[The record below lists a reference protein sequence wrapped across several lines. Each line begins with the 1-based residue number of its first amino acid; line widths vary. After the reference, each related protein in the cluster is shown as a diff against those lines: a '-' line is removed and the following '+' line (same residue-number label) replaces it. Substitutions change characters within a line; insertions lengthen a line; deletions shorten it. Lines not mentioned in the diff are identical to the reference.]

1 MKKYK
6 TIIIGCGA
14 SGIMCA
20 INAKGDNIAVI
31 DVATKPG
38 KKILVT
44 GNGRCNLT
52 NVNLDSSYYNQNIDK
67 YLKRF
72 NVNETL
78 KFFSGI
84 GLEYFN
90 DEEGRVYPISNSAK
104 SVVDVL
110 VNKLEGKVDLYCEH
124 RVEDVNYE
132 NGLFKIKTDKVDFMC
147 ENLVVSTGGYSLID
161 SIKSLNINYLTNSPS
176 LVSLKC
182 DNVKKELNGIKVSN
196 VLVSATNGK
205 ESVKEMGEVLFK
217 ENGLSGIV
225 IFNLSTI
232 FARNNEFKG
241 NIVIDLMPKI
251 TDKELMNKLTKR
263 MELNIK
269 MSKFF
274 VGMFQNS
281 LADEILRRAKI
292 DTNINSDKLQVK
304 QIEDLVKVIKNMSF
318 NVVGCFDNNQVFSG
332 GVDLNDLDD
341 NLMSKK
347 VPNLYFCGEVCD
359 VDGVCGG
366 YNLQWAWTSGKIVG
380 DSL

>member
-20 INAKGDNIAVI
+20 INANGDNIAVI
-31 DVATKPG
+31 DMATKPG

-52 NVNLDSSYYNQNIDK
+52 NVNLDSTHYNKNIDK

-72 NVNETL
+72 NVDDTL
-78 KFFSGI
+78 KFFNNL
-84 GLEYFN
+84 GLEYYH

-110 VNKLEGKVDLYCEH
+110 VNKLEGKVDLFCEH
-124 RVEDVNYE
+124 VVEDVNRD
-132 NGLFKIKTDKVDFMC
+132 NNLFKIKTNKEDFEC
-147 ENLVVSTGGYSLID
+147 EKLVISSGGYSLNNI
-161 SIKSLNINYLTNSPS
+161 IKSLNIDYLSNCPS
-176 LVSLKC
+176 LVSLRC
-182 DNVKKELNGIKVSN
+182 DNVRKELTGIKVSN

-205 ESVKEMGEVLFK
+205 EFVKEMGEVLFK

-225 IFNLSTI
+225 IFNLSTL
-232 FARNNEFKG
+232 FARNKEFKG
-241 NIVIDLMPKI
+241 NVIIDLLPRI
-251 TDKELMNKLTKR
+251 TEKELINKLTKR
-263 MELNIK
+263 MNLNVK
-269 MSKFF
+269 MSRFF
-274 VGMFQNS
+274 VGMFQNA
-281 LADEILRRAKI
+281 LADEILRMSKI

-304 QIEDLVKVIKNMSF
+304 QIEDLVKVIKNMTF
-318 NVVGCFDNNQVFSG
+318 NVVGCFDNNQVYSG
-332 GVDLNDLDD
+332 GVDLNCLDD
-341 NLMSKK
+341 NLMSKII
-347 VPNLYFCGEVCD
+347 PNLYFCGEVCD

-380 DSL
+380 ESL

>member
-1 MKKYK
+1 MKKYEV
-6 TIIIGCGA
+6 IIIGCGA
-14 SGIMCA
+14 SGSMCA
-20 INAKGDNIAVI
+20 LTTKSKSVAVV
-31 DVATKPG
+31 DMATKPA

-52 NVNLDSSYYNQNIDK
+52 NINLNSSFYNQNIDK

-72 NVNETL
+72 NVKDTLNFFNEL
-78 KFFSGI
+78 
-84 GLEYFN
+84 GLEYCN

-110 VNKLEGKVDLYCEH
+110 VNQLEHKVDIYCENC
-124 RVEDVNYE
+124 VENIKI
-132 NGLFKIKTDKVDFMC
+132 NKGLFEIKTNKNEFVC
-147 ENLVVSTGGYSLID
+147 EKLVISSGGYSLID
-161 SIKSLNINYLTNSPS
+161 VLKSLDINYVTNNPS

-182 DNVKKELNGIKVSN
+182 DNLKRELNGIKVSN
-196 VLVSATNGK
+196 VSVTATNGRETK
-205 ESVKEMGEVLFK
+205 SEIGEVLFK

-225 IFNLSTI
+225 IFNLSTL
-232 FARNNEFKG
+232 FARNKEFKG
-241 NIVIDLMPKI
+241 NIVIDLLHKI
-251 TDKELMNKLTKR
+251 SDKELINKLFTR
-263 MELNIK
+263 MNLHVK

-274 VGMFQNS
+274 VGMFQNA

-292 DTNINSDKLQVK
+292 DTNLNSNKLQK
-304 QIEDLVKVIKNMSF
+304 NQIEDLAKVIKNLSF

-332 GVDLNDLDD
+332 GVDLNVLDD